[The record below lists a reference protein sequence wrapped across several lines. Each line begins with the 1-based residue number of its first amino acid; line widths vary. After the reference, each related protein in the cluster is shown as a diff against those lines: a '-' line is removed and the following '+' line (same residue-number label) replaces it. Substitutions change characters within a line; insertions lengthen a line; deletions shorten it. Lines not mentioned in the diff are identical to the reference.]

1 MRAILWSTLLLLFGT
16 PLVGFAQTE
25 PESAPAEDQAQTEKL
40 LKEFGEGYEVRQTKH
55 WTIIQKAGV
64 DFVEQVEK
72 TLERTHDVFFE
83 QFKKLGMNPKPIRKK
98 LICILIGDHE
108 EFVEYV
114 KDLRGKEPSGG
125 GFYSSKTNRI
135 IFFDNRTK
143 KDRRGPEER
152 AEKNNF
158 GKTAHEAA
166 HQLAFNT
173 GVQKR
178 GAGYPAWVGEGLA
191 SNFEPKSPEAKFGMF
206 DAPPSQRTRA
216 LPKMERRVGLFP
228 LEELVS
234 MTRPKE
240 KKKIGVMY
248 AQGSAFFRFL
258 ANERPEELVV
268 YLKAMAARRRGK
280 PKQEEWAKIFED
292 SFGPAKDLEESWKAF
307 LKMLR

>member
-1 MRAILWSTLLLLFGT
+1 MRTTIFPILLFLGW
-16 PLVGFAQTE
+16 PLATHAQ
-25 PESAPAEDQAQTEKL
+25 SEKL
-40 LKEFGEGYEVRQTKH
+40 LEEFGEGYTARETEH
-55 WTIIQKAGV
+55 WRIVSKAEE
-64 DFVEQVEK
+64 DFVSQVAT
-72 TLERTHDVFFE
+72 TLERTHDVFLE
-83 QFKKLGMNPKPIRKK
+83 QFEKLGMELKPLRKK
-98 LICILIGDHE
+98 LVCVLIGDYD
-108 EFVEYV
+108 EFVAYV
-114 KDLRGKEPSGG
+114 KELRGREPSGG

-135 IFFDNRTK
+135 LFFDNRTK
-143 KDRRGPEER
+143 KERRGPAER
-152 AEKNNF
+152 AEKGNF

-191 SNFEPKSPEAKFGMF
+191 SNFEPKSPDAKFGMF

-216 LPKMERRVGLFP
+216 LPKMEKQTGLFP
-228 LEELVS
+228 LEEMVS

-268 YLKAMAARRRGK
+268 YLKAMAARKRGK
-280 PKQEEWAKIFED
+280 PKQEEWAKIFEEA
-292 SFGPAKDLEESWKAF
+292 FGPPEDLEEPWKAF
-307 LKMLR
+307 LKTLR

>member
-1 MRAILWSTLLLLFGT
+1 MRIQFITILFAIL
-16 PLVGFAQTE
+16 PLSGVAQEEAKTK
-25 PESAPAEDQAQTEKL
+25 QL
-40 LKEFGEGYEVRQTKH
+40 LKEFGDGFQARQSEH
-55 WTIIQKAGV
+55 WIIVYDAKE
-64 DFVEQVEK
+64 DFVQQVEI
-72 TLERTHDVFFE
+72 TLEKTHTVFFE
-83 QFKKLGMNPKPIRKK
+83 QFEKLGVELKPLREK
-98 LICILIGDHE
+98 LVCILIGDHDK
-108 EFVEYV
+108 FVAYV
-114 KDLRGKEPSGG
+114 KELRGNEPSGG

-135 IFFDNRTK
+135 LFFDNRTK
-143 KDRRGPEER
+143 KERRGSPDR
-152 AEKNNF
+152 AEKGNF

-216 LPKMERRVGLFP
+216 LPKMEKREGLFP
-228 LEELVS
+228 LEEFVS

-248 AQGSAFFRFL
+248 AQGAAFFRFL

-268 YLKAMAARRRGK
+268 YLKAMAARKRGGGSK
-280 PKQEEWAKIFED
+280 EAAWAKIFEN
-292 SFGPAKDLEESWKAF
+292 SFGAPEDLEEPWKAF
-307 LKMLR
+307 LKTLR

>member
-1 MRAILWSTLLLLFGT
+1 MGIQLITLLFAILPLSGVAQEEAKTDRLLEEFG
-16 PLVGFAQTE
+16 
-25 PESAPAEDQAQTEKL
+25 
-40 LKEFGEGYEVRQTKH
+40 KEFQSRQSEH
-55 WTIIQKAGV
+55 WIILYDAKE
-64 DFVEQVEK
+64 DFVEQVET
-72 TLERTHDVFFE
+72 TLEKTHTVFFE
-83 QFKKLGMNPKPIRKK
+83 QFETLGMELKPLGEK
-98 LICILIGDHE
+98 LVCILIGDHDK
-108 EFVEYV
+108 FVAYV
-114 KDLRGKEPSGG
+114 KELRGNEPSGG

-143 KDRRGPEER
+143 KSRRGPPDR
-152 AEKNNF
+152 AEKGNF

-216 LPKMERRVGLFP
+216 LPRMEKREGLFP
-228 LEELVS
+228 LAELIS

-248 AQGSAFFRFL
+248 AQGAALFRFL
-258 ANERPEELVV
+258 ANERPKELVA
-268 YLKAMAARRRGK
+268 YLEAMAARKRGGSK
-280 PKQEEWAKIFED
+280 EAAWTRIFKD
-292 SFGPAKDLEESWKAF
+292 SFGEPRELEEEWRLF
-307 LKMLR
+307 LESLR